1 MESRLQTR
9 KTLAIRPGHSRRI
22 RRLESQQVAAPH
34 AHRSQNLQS
43 NPQPVMAGLE
53 PAIQQSAAN
62 HDPDWGGVMDSR
74 FKTGYDVGGELTE
87 VQRQVARP

>member
-1 MESRLQTR
+1 
-9 KTLAIRPGHSRRI
+9 
-22 RRLESQQVAAPH
+22 
-34 AHRSQNLQS
+34 
-43 NPQPVMAGLE
+43 MAGLE